1 MAQKT
6 ILCVDDSPTDLR
18 MMQEAVAGM
27 GHVIVTATDGE
38 EALESVR
45 RQKPDLVL
53 LDIILPNLNGYQVC
67 RQLKTAPETKSI
79 KIILI
84 SSKSQQTDK
93 FWGKKQGADEYVT
106 KPYQQGELLNL
117 VRQQLQ

>member
-18 MMQEAVAGM
+18 MMQDAVSGL
-27 GHVIVTATDGE
+27 GHVIVTAKDGE
-38 EALESVR
+38 EALDSVR

-53 LDIILPNLNGYQVC
+53 LDIILPNMNGYQVC
-67 RQLKTAPETKSI
+67 RKLKTAPETKDI

-84 SSKSQQTDK
+84 SSKNQQTDK
-93 FWGKKQGADEYVT
+93 FWGKKQGADDYVT
-106 KPYQQGELLNL
+106 KPYQQGELLSL

>member
-1 MAQKT
+1 MAKT

-18 MMQEAVAGM
+18 MMQDAVSGI
-27 GHVIVTATDGE
+27 GHVIVTAKDGE

-53 LDIILPNLNGYQVC
+53 LDIILPNMNGYQVC
-67 RQLKTAPETKSI
+67 RKLKTTPETKDV

-84 SSKSQQTDK
+84 SSKDQQTDK

>member
-1 MAQKT
+1 MSKT

-18 MMQEAVAGM
+18 MLQDAVSGT

-38 EALESVR
+38 AALESVR

-53 LDIILPNLNGYQVC
+53 LDIILPNMNGYQVC
-67 RQLKTAPETKSI
+67 RQLKTTPETKDI
-79 KIILI
+79 KVILI

-106 KPYQQGELLNL
+106 KPYQQGALLNL
-117 VRQQLQ
+117 VRRQLQ